1 MKEYKMLIVEDDLNI
16 CELVSLYAKK
26 EGYIVS
32 IANDG
37 DDAIEKFNIESPSI
51 IILDI
56 MLPKKDGLE
65 VCREIREK
73 SSVPIIMLTARGE
86 TFDKVH
92 GLEIGAD
99 DYMVK
104 PFEMKELM
112 ARVKAVLRRS
122 DNKNEES
129 KSAEISLGELKI
141 DQTKHEVSIKGK
153 QISLPLKE
161 FELLT
166 FFMQNVG
173 KVFSREQL
181 LEKIWGYEFVKDSR
195 TVDVH
200 IKRLREKIEGPQ
212 NPWKIHTVWRV
223 GYKFEMK

>member
-1 MKEYKMLIVEDDLNI
+1 MERYKMLIIEDDLNI
-16 CELVSLYAKK
+16 CELISLYAKK
-26 EGYIVS
+26 EGYDVQIS
-32 IANDG
+32 NDG
-37 DDAIEKFNIESPSI
+37 EDALLKFETFNPSI

-65 VCREIREK
+65 VCKIIREE
-73 SSVPIIMLTARGE
+73 SNVPIIMLTARGE
-86 TFDKVH
+86 TFDKVL
-92 GLEIGAD
+92 GLETGAD

-104 PFEMKELM
+104 PFELKELM

-122 DNKNEES
+122 DSSQKEMIDD
-129 KSAEISLGELKI
+129 EISVGNLVI
-141 DQTKHEVSIKGK
+141 NQTKHEVLIDDKK
-153 QISLPLKE
+153 IQLPLKE
-161 FELLT
+161 FELLS
-166 FFMQNVG
+166 FLVKNIN

-181 LEKIWGYEFVKDSR
+181 LEKIWGYDFVKDSR

-212 NPWKIHTVWRV
+212 YPWRINTVWRV